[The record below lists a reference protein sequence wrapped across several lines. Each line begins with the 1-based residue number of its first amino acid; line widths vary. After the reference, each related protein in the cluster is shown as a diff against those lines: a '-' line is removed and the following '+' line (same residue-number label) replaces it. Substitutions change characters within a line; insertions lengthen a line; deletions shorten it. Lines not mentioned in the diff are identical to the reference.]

1 MDLVLKK
8 NEIDYKRSKLEYLHL
23 KIKMEREGGLIDDA
37 VMYNKIAQ
45 ATKDIDIM

>member
-1 MDLVLKK
+1 MLYKK
-8 NEIDYKRSKLEYLHL
+8 ANFEVKKCKLAYEHM

-45 ATKDIDIM
+45 ATKDIDDV